1 MPDPAPDDAVAGVP
15 VTRPLATP
23 YPARDPPRGG
33 LPIPLVCS
41 PPTHVPSLPPPLPPP
56 FTMALRPNKGD
67 GPVCRMDLRG
77 ASPRLA
83 DSPDGRPNG
92 FGGSTDGGG
101 GTPGSTAGGR
111 RFPVRTANGAALVRR
126 PSFSSLWAE
135 PPRPL
140 LDAVGAADRP
150 GGGGGGGWRDVLRSW
165 TGRLPI
171 VRWVIRSV
179 AVLLILLL
187 VLRPDDKGD
196 DAMFGSLFATS
207 ARRRAAVAR
216 LVVPDDDVAPG
227 VSIVGVCMNR
237 GSTLETSLASWLA
250 VKDVNEVVL
259 VDWSSEPP
267 LRAVVD
273 KVVAAAPKA
282 AAASRRLR
290 VIRVEGETSWVLS
303 RAYNLGIGASS
314 FDKVLRTD
322 CDYTLHPD
330 FVAHHALDTSAEAT
344 LAATSRA
351 TALRNRNAS
360 MTGGAAVKLTAPG
373 GGDLPRGYYYSGNF
387 NLARNENEV
396 HLNGAVY
403 VTRADF
409 MAIGGY
415 DERIQTYGW
424 DDEDLYARFASVNL
438 EKRNI
443 SYDHIGHVQH
453 GDTAR
458 AQTGVKFVTVE
469 IDLNSL
475 LLASLPPWSPTMFSS
490 AYAPPSGKAAVASG
504 ASSGVTVAAQQ
515 VPRSLAKLVT
525 KAQYEKAWDLAL
537 GRRLSNDY
545 QVPWDM
551 MSTMS
556 LVTKERLLRRLMAR
570 DQTGTP
576 AAAAAAKPPQRPRI
590 HFCHVMHGL
599 GNRLRALGSCMSF
612 AKNTHR
618 ELLVIWERDSHIQA
632 KYTDLFASPL
642 AVMDSFNPTWPF
654 TGREKYDASW
664 SHFKFFNYMEME
676 GGGAKKGEWIVDEP
690 SKHFYYKGAYIMEAP
705 DELTSWDADNA
716 NLRSLEPVP
725 AIAKRLNELETAHG
739 LSVKSQL
746 IGVHIR
752 NRTLDKDI
760 KNVDFVKEYG
770 DSATATMEMWR
781 RKSNYRTFLG
791 EMQRIIAEEDPT
803 AKFYVAT
810 DTYDVVA
817 ELEKALPGRVVSVPR
832 TCDDRDGECVRM
844 ALLDMY
850 CLSRTR
856 SLLGSNWSSF
866 TEAAERLGGIK
877 AKLAGQD
884 FAVTP
889 AAAGGAAAPPAGVR

>member
-1 MPDPAPDDAVAGVP
+1 
-15 VTRPLATP
+15 
-23 YPARDPPRGG
+23 
-33 LPIPLVCS
+33 
-41 PPTHVPSLPPPLPPP
+41 
-56 FTMALRPNKGD
+56 
-67 GPVCRMDLRG
+67 
-77 ASPRLA
+77 
-83 DSPDGRPNG
+83 
-92 FGGSTDGGG
+92 
-101 GTPGSTAGGR
+101 
-111 RFPVRTANGAALVRR
+111 
-126 PSFSSLWAE
+126 
-135 PPRPL
+135 
-140 LDAVGAADRP
+140 
-150 GGGGGGGWRDVLRSW
+150 
-165 TGRLPI
+165 
-171 VRWVIRSV
+171 
-179 AVLLILLL
+179 
-187 VLRPDDKGD
+187 
-196 DAMFGSLFATS
+196 
-207 ARRRAAVAR
+207 
-216 LVVPDDDVAPG
+216 
-227 VSIVGVCMNR
+227 
-237 GSTLETSLASWLA
+237 
-250 VKDVNEVVL
+250 
-259 VDWSSEPP
+259 
-267 LRAVVD
+267 
-273 KVVAAAPKA
+273 
-282 AAASRRLR
+282 
-290 VIRVEGETSWVLS
+290 
-303 RAYNLGIGASS
+303 
-314 FDKVLRTD
+314 
-322 CDYTLHPD
+322 
-330 FVAHHALDTSAEAT
+330 
-344 LAATSRA
+344 
-351 TALRNRNAS
+351 
-360 MTGGAAVKLTAPG
+360 
-373 GGDLPRGYYYSGNF
+373 
-387 NLARNENEV
+387 
-396 HLNGAVY
+396 
-403 VTRADF
+403 
-409 MAIGGY
+409 
-415 DERIQTYGW
+415 
-424 DDEDLYARFASVNL
+424 
-438 EKRNI
+438 
-443 SYDHIGHVQH
+443 
-453 GDTAR
+453 
-458 AQTGVKFVTVE
+458 
-469 IDLNSL
+469 
-475 LLASLPPWSPTMFSS
+475 
-490 AYAPPSGKAAVASG
+490 
-504 ASSGVTVAAQQ
+504 
-515 VPRSLAKLVT
+515 
-525 KAQYEKAWDLAL
+525 
-537 GRRLSNDY
+537 
-545 QVPWDM
+545 
-551 MSTMS
+551 
-556 LVTKERLLRRLMAR
+556 MAR

>member
-1 MPDPAPDDAVAGVP
+1 
-15 VTRPLATP
+15 
-23 YPARDPPRGG
+23 
-33 LPIPLVCS
+33 
-41 PPTHVPSLPPPLPPP
+41 
-56 FTMALRPNKGD
+56 MALRPNKSD

-83 DSPDGRPNG
+83 DAPDGRTFVSG
-92 FGGSTDGGG
+92 AFGSADSGG
-101 GTPGSTAGGR
+101 GTPGATGGR
-111 RFPVRTANGAALVRR
+111 RGAAGRSPALVRR

-135 PPRPL
+135 PLRPTV
-140 LDAVGAADRP
+140 DAASGFGRP
-150 GGGGGGGWRDVLRSW
+150 ALSGGWRDTLRAV
-165 TGRLPI
+165 TTLGARLPLM
-171 VRWVIRSV
+171 RWVVRSV
-179 AVLLILLL
+179 AILFVLLL
-187 VLRPDDKGD
+187 VLRPDASDD
-196 DAMFGSLFATS
+196 DALFRSLFAVSGRRLLDT
-207 ARRRAAVAR
+207 ARVAVPAAEVS
-216 LVVPDDDVAPG
+216 PG

-237 GSTLETSLASWLA
+237 GSTLETSLTSWLA
-250 VKDVNEVVL
+250 VKDVDEVVL

-267 LRAVVD
+267 LQAVVD
-273 KVVAAAPKA
+273 KVVAAAPSSA
-282 AAASRRLR
+282 AAKRRLK
-290 VIRVEGETSWVLS
+290 VIRVEGETAWVLS

-314 FDKVLRTD
+314 YDKVLRTD

-330 FVAHHALDTSAEAT
+330 FVVHHELDTST
-344 LAATSRA
+344 AAAAAAVARA
-351 TALRNRNAS
+351 SALRARNAS
-360 MTGGAAVKLTAPG
+360 LTSGEAVKLTAEDGSPLPPG
-373 GGDLPRGYYYSGNF
+373 HYYSGNYQ
-387 NLARNENEV
+387 LARNENEV

-409 MAIGGY
+409 LAVGGY

-424 DDEDLYARFASVNL
+424 DDEDLYGRLASVNM

-475 LLASLPPWSPTMFSS
+475 LLESLPPWSPTMFAS
-490 AYAPPSGKAAVASG
+490 AYAAPSSKAAVSSSSVSG
-504 ASSGVTVAAQQ
+504 MTVAAKQ

-525 KAQYEKAWDLAL
+525 KEQYEKAWSLAL

-545 QVPWDM
+545 QVPWDIM
-551 MSTMS
+551 LTMS
-556 LVTKERLLRRLMAR
+556 LTTKERLLRRLMAR
-570 DQTGTP
+570 DQTGSPATATAATP
-576 AAAAAAKPPQRPRI
+576 PLRPRVL
-590 HFCHVMHGL
+590 FCHVMHGL

-612 AKNTHR
+612 AKATNR

-632 KYTDLFASPL
+632 KYSDLFATEL
-642 AVMDSFNPTWPF
+642 AVLDSFNPTWPMA
-654 TGREKYDASW
+654 GQEKYDKSW
-664 SHFKFFNYMEME
+664 SAFKFFNYMEME
-676 GGGAKKGEWIVDEP
+676 GEGAKKGEWIEDVPE
-690 SKHFYYKGAYIMEAP
+690 KHIYYKGAYIMEAP
-705 DELTSWDADNA
+705 AELTSWDADNEQ
-716 NLRSLEPVP
+716 LRSLSPVP
-725 AIAKRLNELETAHG
+725 TIASRLDVLETEHG
-739 LSVKSQL
+739 LSPKSQL

-770 DSATATMEMWR
+770 DSATLTMEMWR
-781 RKSNYRTFLG
+781 RKSNYRTFLA
-791 EMQRIIAEEDPT
+791 EMKRIIAEEDPK

-817 ELEKALPGRVVSVPR
+817 ELERELPGRIVSVPR
-832 TCDDRDGECVRM
+832 TCDDRNGECVRM

-884 FAVTP
+884 FGVTP
-889 AAAGGAAAPPAGVR
+889 PAAQAAAAKAEDVKKP

>member
-1 MPDPAPDDAVAGVP
+1 MTG
-15 VTRPLATP
+15 T
-23 YPARDPPRGG
+23 
-33 LPIPLVCS
+33 LVS
-41 PPTHVPSLPPPLPPP
+41 
-56 FTMALRPNKGD
+56 ALR
-67 GPVCRMDLRG
+67 
-77 ASPRLA
+77 
-83 DSPDGRPNG
+83 
-92 FGGSTDGGG
+92 
-101 GTPGSTAGGR
+101 
-111 RFPVRTANGAALVRR
+111 AL
-126 PSFSSLWAE
+126 P
-135 PPRPL
+135 
-140 LDAVGAADRP
+140 
-150 GGGGGGGWRDVLRSW
+150 
-165 TGRLPI
+165 
-171 VRWVIRSV
+171 
-179 AVLLILLL
+179 
-187 VLRPDDKGD
+187 
-196 DAMFGSLFATS
+196 
-207 ARRRAAVAR
+207 
-216 LVVPDDDVAPG
+216 
-227 VSIVGVCMNR
+227 
-237 GSTLETSLASWLA
+237 
-250 VKDVNEVVL
+250 
-259 VDWSSEPP
+259 
-267 LRAVVD
+267 
-273 KVVAAAPKA
+273 A
-282 AAASRRLR
+282 AAAA
-290 VIRVEGETSWVLS
+290 V
-303 RAYNLGIGASS
+303 
-314 FDKVLRTD
+314 
-322 CDYTLHPD
+322 
-330 FVAHHALDTSAEAT
+330 
-344 LAATSRA
+344 LAAA
-351 TALRNRNAS
+351 A
-360 MTGGAAVKLTAPG
+360 AAVTA
-373 GGDLPRGYYYSGNF
+373 
-387 NLARNENEV
+387 
-396 HLNGAVY
+396 
-403 VTRADF
+403 T
-409 MAIGGY
+409 
-415 DERIQTYGW
+415 
-424 DDEDLYARFASVNL
+424 
-438 EKRNI
+438 
-443 SYDHIGHVQH
+443 
-453 GDTAR
+453 
-458 AQTGVKFVTVE
+458 
-469 IDLNSL
+469 
-475 LLASLPPWSPTMFSS
+475 
-490 AYAPPSGKAAVASG
+490 
-504 ASSGVTVAAQQ
+504 
-515 VPRSLAKLVT
+515 
-525 KAQYEKAWDLAL
+525 
-537 GRRLSNDY
+537 
-545 QVPWDM
+545 
-551 MSTMS
+551 
-556 LVTKERLLRRLMAR
+556 
-570 DQTGTP
+570 TP

-746 IGVHIR
+746 SGVHIR

-889 AAAGGAAAPPAGVR
+889 AAAGGAAQPRAAHLVRVAHGRVYGGGDWGVQRGAAAPVCELRHHPQGRRARVCHVLGPRPRRGAVGVAPPRRPRDHLGGDCRRVGGGGGFCACGLCPAARRDGPRRRSVGAHAGGAAGARRGGHADGAAGRGGHAAPHRHALHVARDGGGGAAVCARPRGPRRRRGGGVDARGRPRGDGRGVVWHWQLRVFVARRGILARARHVVARARRGGGV